1 MPQIVLSAGVNTRI
15 MQNNPNRKYALIA
28 NVGANQVNL
37 AKEMAASALG
47 DIPVLANGNYEINL
61 TNPFKGEIYAYSAAG
76 TTIYT
81 QENS

>member
-1 MPQIVLSAGVNTRI
+1 MPQFVLSAGVNTRI

-28 NVGANQVNL
+28 NVGAAQVNL

-47 DIPVLANGNYEINL
+47 DIPVQPNGNYEINL
-61 TNPFKGEIYAYSAAG
+61 TNPFTGEIYAYSALG
-76 TTIYT
+76 TTIFT